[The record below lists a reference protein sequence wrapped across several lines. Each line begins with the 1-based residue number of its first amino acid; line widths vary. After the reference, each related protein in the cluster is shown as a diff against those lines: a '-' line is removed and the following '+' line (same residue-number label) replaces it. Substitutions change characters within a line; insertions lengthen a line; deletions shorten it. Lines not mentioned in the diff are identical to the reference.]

1 MKYLVLL
8 IVLVIAV
15 GVWRSKRE
23 PAQPSRTPPAAPP
36 KPQDMVACAHCG
48 LHLPYSDAVVQHGV
62 AYCGAD
68 HLRAGPAPHP

>member
-1 MKYLVLL
+1 MKYLVLF

-23 PAQPSRTPPAAPP
+23 PAQPKRTPPAAPP

-48 LHLPYSDAVVQHGV
+48 LHLPHNDAIVRHGV
-62 AYCGAD
+62 AYCSAD
-68 HLRAGPAPHP
+68 HLRAGQALHP

>member
-23 PAQPSRTPPAAPP
+23 PAQPTRPPPDAPP

-48 LHLPYSDAVVQHGV
+48 LHLPYNDAVVQRGV
-62 AYCGAD
+62 AYCSAD
-68 HLRAGPAPHP
+68 HLRAGQALHP

>member
-8 IVLVIAV
+8 IVLVVAV

-23 PAQPSRTPPAAPP
+23 PAQPTRTPPDAPP

-48 LHLPYSDAVVQHGV
+48 LHLPYNDAVVQRGV
-62 AYCGAD
+62 AYCSAD
-68 HLRAGPAPHP
+68 HLRAGQALHP